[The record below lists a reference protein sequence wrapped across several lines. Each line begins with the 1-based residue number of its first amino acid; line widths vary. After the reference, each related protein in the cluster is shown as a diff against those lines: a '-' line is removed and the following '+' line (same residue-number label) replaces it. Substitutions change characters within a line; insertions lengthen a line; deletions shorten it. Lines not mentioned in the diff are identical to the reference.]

1 MSLPSFSLE
10 GKVAIVTG
18 GSKGIGRE
26 IGLVFAEAGAD
37 VVVSSRGLDSSLE
50 DVAEEIRTLGRRSLA
65 VPADIRKKS
74 DVERL
79 VQRTVDEFGVIDILV
94 NNAGVLLV
102 APFVDH
108 SEEDWDRIMDTNLKG
123 YYLCSQAVVKKMMEQ
138 KKGNIINMA
147 SIRSIGASRER
158 VGYCVS
164 KAGVV
169 MLTRVM
175 ALEFASYNIR
185 VNGIA
190 PGWIKTKLN
199 ERLWSDP
206 NTRQQIEKE
215 IPLGYLAEPSVIA
228 ATALFLAA
236 DISSYITGHTIVV
249 DGGLLA

>member
-94 NNAGVLLV
+94 NNAGILLV

>member
-199 ERLWSDP
+199 ERLWGDP

>member
-199 ERLWSDP
+199 ERLWGDP

-228 ATALFLAA
+228 GTALFLAA

>member
-1 MSLPSFSLE
+1 MSLPNFSLA

-26 IGLVFAEAGAD
+26 IALVFAEAGAD

-50 DVAEEIRTLGRRSLA
+50 NVAEEIRTLGRRSLA

-79 VQRTVDEFGVIDILV
+79 VQMTLDEFGVIDILV
-94 NNAGVLLV
+94 NNAGILLV

-123 YYLCSQAVVKKMMEQ
+123 YYLCSQAVVKRMMAQ
-138 KKGNIINMA
+138 KQGNIINMA
-147 SIRSIGASRER
+147 SIRSIGASRGR

-175 ALEFASYNIR
+175 ALEFASSNIR
-185 VNGIA
+185 VNAIA
-190 PGWIKTKLN
+190 PGWIKTQLN
-199 ERLWSDP
+199 KHLWEKPDIIK
-206 NTRQQIEKE
+206 QIKREV
-215 IPLGYLAEPSVIA
+215 PLGYMAEPSVVA
-228 ATALFLAA
+228 ATALFLASDA
-236 DISSYITGHTIVV
+236 SSYITGHTLVV